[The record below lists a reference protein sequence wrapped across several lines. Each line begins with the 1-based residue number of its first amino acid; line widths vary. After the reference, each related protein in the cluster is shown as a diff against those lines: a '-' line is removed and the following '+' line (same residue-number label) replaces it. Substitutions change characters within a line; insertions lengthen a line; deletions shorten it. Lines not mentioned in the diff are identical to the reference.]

1 MTHLCSCTDAP
12 AGVHLLVKLKGG
24 HALLVLTKTCHT
36 VQRDNTCALGQV
48 QSEPQAVSLVRCIWC
63 SLYFTACRDAICAL
77 ILGSPPGK
85 VYSKL
90 RSVCS
95 RLNSSY

>member
-1 MTHLCSCTDAP
+1 MIEQWHD
-12 AGVHLLVKLKGG
+12 
-24 HALLVLTKTCHT
+24 
-36 VQRDNTCALGQV
+36 
-48 QSEPQAVSLVRCIWC
+48 
-63 SLYFTACRDAICAL
+63 TACRDAICGL

-90 RSVCS
+90 RTVCS

>member
-1 MTHLCSCTDAP
+1 MLVHIILC
-12 AGVHLLVKLKGG
+12 KGTQS
-24 HALLVLTKTCHT
+24 AWAWAQLP
-36 VQRDNTCALGQV
+36 GQV
-48 QSEPQAVSLVRCIWC
+48 QSKLRAVCLELCTCGVDTSCMAR
-63 SLYFTACRDAICAL
+63 RDAICAL